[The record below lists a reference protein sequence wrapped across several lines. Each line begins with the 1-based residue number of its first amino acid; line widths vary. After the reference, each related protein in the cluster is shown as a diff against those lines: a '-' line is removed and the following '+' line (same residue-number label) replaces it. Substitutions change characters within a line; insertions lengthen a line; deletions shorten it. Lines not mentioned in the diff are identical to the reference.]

1 MITKEDENDNE
12 VRRED
17 QDRINQFAR
26 LNARLQDNK
35 SEREQIKVG
44 DQDCIQCIDA
54 RFSGVIHITFLF
66 NSFHY
71 LILERVRRFG

>member
-1 MITKEDENDNE
+1 MIAKEDENDNE

-35 SEREQIKVG
+35 SEREQIKVWIFIELDG
-44 DQDCIQCIDA
+44 CD
-54 RFSGVIHITFLF
+54 VVWHIF
-66 NSFHY
+66 NY
-71 LILERVRRFG
+71 LQFMEKMFTPFFRPFN